1 MKKCVI
7 YVHGKGGS
15 ISEARHYGPLFADAD
30 VTGFDYASQTPWEAK
45 KEFFEYFKNCKN
57 KYDRVILIANSIG
70 AFFSMS
76 APLYGLVDQA
86 LFISPVVNME
96 NLINNMMITANVT
109 EAKLESAGKIKTDF
123 GETLSWEYLCYVRDH
138 PIEWNVPTH
147 ILYGEHDA
155 LTDYKTVSDFAEKT
169 GAALTV
175 MSRGEHWFHTDV
187 QMNFL
192 DSWIKG
198 LVL

>member
-15 ISEARHYGPLFADAD
+15 TSEARHYEPLFADAD

-96 NLINNMMITANVT
+96 NLITNMMITANVT
-109 EAKLESAGKIKTDF
+109 EAKLESAGEIKTDF
-123 GETLSWEYLCYVRDH
+123 GETLSWEYLCYVRDY
-138 PIEWNVPTH
+138 PVEWNVPTH
-147 ILYGEHDA
+147 ILYGEYDA

-169 GAALTV
+169 GATLTV
-175 MSRGEHWFHTDV
+175 MDRGEHWFHTDV

-198 LVL
+198 LVI